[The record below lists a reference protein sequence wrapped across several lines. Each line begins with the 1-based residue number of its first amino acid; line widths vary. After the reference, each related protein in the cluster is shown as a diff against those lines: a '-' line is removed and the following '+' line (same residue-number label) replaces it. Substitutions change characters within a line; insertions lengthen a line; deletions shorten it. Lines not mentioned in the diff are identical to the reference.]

1 MGGKCTPVD
10 TGKMTR
16 SKLDCI
22 SPKVQGNKKETF
34 LLGFITYF
42 SLIFIKC
49 MQPARSEIA
58 YGQKAF
64 PPGCWASF
72 LPK

>member
-16 SKLDCI
+16 SKLYCI

-34 LLGFITYF
+34 LLVEVGEGLLISTRSRKGQFGRGWGVGFRAAI
-42 SLIFIKC
+42 LK
-49 MQPARSEIA
+49 P
-58 YGQKAF
+58 
-64 PPGCWASF
+64 
-72 LPK
+72 